1 MPRWITPAAVVL
13 LVCARAAVFLVR
25 PESYFDADQAV
36 VGLMAKHLSELRAF
50 PVFLYGGTYMLGVE
64 AWMAAPLFLLF
75 GPTIWALKLPLLVI
89 NVAVALLI
97 VSIFQR
103 ELALPPGKAVAAAL
117 PFVIPPV
124 GMAAVFMEPSGGN
137 LEPYLYIV
145 LIWILRRRPW
155 LCGLVFGIGFLQ
167 REFTVYGLAA
177 LATIDAVERTVLTRD
192 GLGRWARIVGTAA
205 AVWIGVQGLKLV
217 SSAAGPGT
225 SVRDVF
231 TASNNL
237 AELAARTCFSP
248 TRAVAGASRLLTIHW
263 PATLGTAPLPLT
275 SFSIESRVWQGMAGA
290 GWLAAA
296 VVLLGITGIVLGRA
310 GAARAPRF
318 AQYLVLA
325 GSFSVAGYLFGRCG
339 EVTFYTIRYELLS
352 LLAVVGLAGWF
363 LSVRPPAIVQVAW
376 SAAFAGWLLVL
387 AVPQVRFLAEAVTD
401 PPVPPKHA
409 LIEKLRAEHV
419 RYGTADYWLAYYIDF
434 LTREHLI
441 FAADAPQRI
450 LLYNRIVAEH
460 AADAV
465 RLSRRR
471 CDGGTMLVPGVYR
484 CP

>member
-1 MPRWITPAAVVL
+1 MIRPRMPRWITPAAVVL

-145 LIWILRRRPW
+145 LLWILRRRPW

-192 GLGRWARIVGTAA
+192 GLGRWARTVGTAA

-263 PATLGTAPLPLT
+263 PATLGTA
-275 SFSIESRVWQGMAGA
+275 
-290 GWLAAA
+290 
-296 VVLLGITGIVLGRA
+296 
-310 GAARAPRF
+310 
-318 AQYLVLA
+318 
-325 GSFSVAGYLFGRCG
+325 
-339 EVTFYTIRYELLS
+339 
-352 LLAVVGLAGWF
+352 
-363 LSVRPPAIVQVAW
+363 
-376 SAAFAGWLLVL
+376 
-387 AVPQVRFLAEAVTD
+387 
-401 PPVPPKHA
+401 
-409 LIEKLRAEHV
+409 
-419 RYGTADYWLAYYIDF
+419 
-434 LTREHLI
+434 
-441 FAADAPQRI
+441 
-450 LLYNRIVAEH
+450 
-460 AADAV
+460 
-465 RLSRRR
+465 
-471 CDGGTMLVPGVYR
+471 
-484 CP
+484 